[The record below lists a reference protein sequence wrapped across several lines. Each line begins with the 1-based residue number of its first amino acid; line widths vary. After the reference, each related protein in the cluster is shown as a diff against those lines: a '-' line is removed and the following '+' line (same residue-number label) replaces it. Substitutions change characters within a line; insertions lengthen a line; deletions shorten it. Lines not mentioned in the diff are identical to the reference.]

1 MCSGCFFEVCVDLL
15 DEDRLGLRYKLALV
29 DWSQVH
35 GSRHT
40 WILAVQRVVMVLI
53 LDPETPGGL
62 RLSIDCRI
70 ASSSATADDMMC
82 YLCLQDA
89 CQSVVRS
96 ASQSSNS

>member
-15 DEDRLGLRYKLALV
+15 DEDGLGLRYELALV
-29 DWSQVH
+29 DWPQVH

-40 WILAVQRVVMVLI
+40 WMLAVQRVVMVLI

-70 ASSSATADDMMC
+70 ASNSATADDMM
-82 YLCLQDA
+82 
-89 CQSVVRS
+89 
-96 ASQSSNS
+96 